1 MTSHWDFSASSP
13 ATTAMGVWCAGI
25 PTGWCWAVR
34 CWSLSLDT
42 KRNAGP
48 ATGNSP
54 HRPCLQHRPG
64 CGPCWFAWWSSCWNR
79 ILRHHRG
86 GGPHHL
92 LPRQRN
98 LHRPVSVGSA
108 YTLETTV
115 PRLWSWDRRNTP
127 AGTAFGDSRWQNRC
141 TSGNPSAGIGCV
153 PSWTM
158 ASPCPANAQ
167 GRTVRHVRIARLV
180 QATQP
185 IVVTD

>member
-25 PTGWCWAVR
+25 PTGWCWAIR

-98 LHRPVSVGSA
+98 RRPAPSGVRWFRLYLGDDRASSVVMG
-108 YTLETTV
+108 TGRH
-115 PRLWSWDRRNTP
+115 RLWRLP
-127 AGTAFGDSRWQNRC
+127 VAEPMHFGH
-141 TSGNPSAGIGCV
+141 PSAGIGCV